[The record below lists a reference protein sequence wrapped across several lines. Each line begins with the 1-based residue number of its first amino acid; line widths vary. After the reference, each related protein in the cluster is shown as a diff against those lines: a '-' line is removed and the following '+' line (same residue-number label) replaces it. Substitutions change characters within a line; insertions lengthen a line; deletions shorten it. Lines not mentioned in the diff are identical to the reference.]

1 MPVYLCSSR
10 GSVSPAVLSVVV
22 LTIGPVDLS
31 GCRTCR
37 TCRGPV
43 LPGYAICYQC
53 DQATRI
59 AGGLLA
65 DAVAPIAYAVKG
77 GDLARDLWLYK
88 SGLDGAAESAGRLRA
103 TLSEYLDEHGA
114 SVWRAAGMTDG
125 PGAVA
130 VVPSGQGRPGDHP
143 LLAIAEAVTGLP
155 VIPLTVRPGFAAH
168 GRYVST
174 GWLRVGGRISGAD
187 VLLAEDSWV
196 SGASAQSAAA
206 ALKLA
211 GAARVA
217 VLVIGRHIDPGDPR
231 SSDLVRALSA

>member
-1 MPVYLCSSR
+1 M
-10 GSVSPAVLSVVV
+10 
-22 LTIGPVDLS
+22 
-31 GCRTCR
+31 
-37 TCRGPV
+37 

-88 SGLDGAAESAGRLRA
+88 SGLEGAVESATRLRT

-114 SVWRAAGMTDG
+114 AVWRAAGMTDG

-155 VIPLTVRPGFAAH
+155 VIPLMVRPGCAAH

-174 GWLRVGGRISGAD
+174 GWLRVVGRVSGAE
-187 VLLAEDSWV
+187 VLLVEDSWV

-211 GAARVA
+211 GARRVA
-217 VLVIGRHIDPGDPR
+217 VVVLGRHVNPDDPR
-231 SSDLVRALSA
+231 CARFLAELAG